1 MNQTRARP
9 LVSIVTPVLNRASTV
24 GLALASVAAQ
34 TYPNIEHIVV
44 DGGSIDGTVEIL
56 KRFVS
61 PLDFHWVSEAD
72 RGMYEA
78 INKGFS
84 LARGEMLAYIN
95 SDDLY
100 LPWSV
105 EVAVSH
111 LSTARAD
118 IVYGDM
124 GMLRRARNF
133 RPKFYRPFDIAYY
146 THFEAI
152 GQPSVFWKAA
162 VTDRIGH
169 FDETYQLIGDCEYWL
184 RAAAAGFELTH
195 VDEILAIQV
204 EHGET
209 LRQTRPDDLRLEFN
223 RLRREY
229 TAVAGPRRRQRL
241 TRLKDRIRW
250 RRLQLEFILL
260 ARLSTPAKWARFLA
274 FLRERR
280 IPVDRSGLLWYLLP
294 ARLWPLGLSTVDAD
308 LFERR
313 LVETIEAAT
322 RPSS

>member
-1 MNQTRARP
+1 MNTARARP

-24 GLALASVAAQ
+24 GLALASVSAQ

-44 DGGSIDGTVEIL
+44 DGGSRDGTVEIL
-56 KRFVS
+56 EGFVS
-61 PLDFHWVSEAD
+61 PFDFRWVSEAD

-78 INKGFS
+78 INKGFR
-84 LARGEMLAYIN
+84 LARGQMLAYIN

-111 LSTARAD
+111 LSTTRAD
-118 IVYGDM
+118 LVFGDM
-124 GMLRRARNF
+124 GMLRPARNF
-133 RPKFYRPFDIAYY
+133 RPKFYRPFDINHY
-146 THFEAI
+146 THIEAI
-152 GQPSVFWKAA
+152 GQPTVFWKAA
-162 VTDRIGH
+162 VTDRIGD

-184 RAAAAGFELTH
+184 RAAAAGFDLTH

-204 EHGET
+204 EHEGT
-209 LRQTRPDDLRLEFN
+209 LRQTRPDDLRLEFD

-229 TAVAGPRRRQRL
+229 TSVAGPRRRHRL
-241 TRLKDRIRW
+241 ARAQDSIRW

-260 ARLSTPAKWARFLA
+260 ARQSTPAKWARFLA
-274 FLRERR
+274 FLREQR

-294 ARLWPLGLSTVDAD
+294 ARLWPPGFSTVDAD

-313 LVETIEAAT
+313 LVDRIETAT
-322 RPSS
+322 RPGS